1 MVKGVAR
8 AAVAKGAARVVEVTA
23 AAEGGGGL
31 GGWRGG
37 RWRRG
42 RAGARAAVVKA
53 VVTEVVDTA
62 AGARVVAVTEAEA
75 DRAVARQLFPPLLL
89 KQTPAR
95 LEQDRI
101 GRVSNRARR
110 RMAVDG
116 QPDEWYL
123 FDTSAPVVSGA
134 AVLRLL
140 GRARK
145 AAFWRPGWRFG
156 NYQRTTSAEGC
167 AGGASSGPSVGVP
180 TTASCSADG
189 SSPWSRAVLVRSRPS
204 IPEATLARRPRS
216 RLAGLARRAGR
227 GRADCTQFLMR

>member
-1 MVKGVAR
+1 M
-8 AAVAKGAARVVEVTA
+8 
-23 AAEGGGGL
+23 
-31 GGWRGG
+31 
-37 RWRRG
+37 
-42 RAGARAAVVKA
+42 VKA

-95 LEQDRI
+95 LDRI
-101 GRVSNRARR
+101 VLVGFRTVRGGAWLSTAARR
-110 RMAVDG
+110 VVLVRHFG
-116 QPDEWYL
+116 
-123 FDTSAPVVSGA
+123 PVQRCCGA
-134 AVLRLL
+134 AAAWARSQGGLL
-140 GRARK
+140 ATWL
-145 AAFWRPGWRFG
+145 ALW